1 MRRVPS
7 APLPP
12 GIHVRSWTEVKA
24 AFGTTHHRRR
34 LLGGLR
40 AAMEALKAAGCERV
54 YLDGSFISRTRHPD
68 DFDGC
73 WDPTN
78 VNLSL
83 LDPVL
88 QDFSSGR
95 RAQKAK
101 YRGELFPSSATEG
114 ISGLTFLQF
123 LQQDK
128 DTGAAKGIIQIDL
141 RTV

>member
-1 MRRVPS
+1 
-7 APLPP
+7 
-12 GIHVRSWTEVKA
+12 
-24 AFGTTHHRRR
+24 
-34 LLGGLR
+34 
-40 AAMEALKAAGCERV
+40 MEALRAAGCERV
-54 YLDGSFISRTRHPD
+54 YLDGSFISRTRHPE

-78 VNLSL
+78 VNISL

-101 YRGELFPSSATEG
+101 YRGELFPSTATEG
-114 ISGLTFLQF
+114 GSGLTFLEF

-128 DTGAAKGIIQIDL
+128 DTGAAKGIIEIDL
-141 RTV
+141 RAV